1 MDIIESSKRLAAYTA
16 VDNHIKPEHKVS
28 EMFIGWVI
36 TLTVGPTG
44 HWDRFWYVPRPCENV
59 DAG

>member
-28 EMFIGWVI
+28 EMSIDGVI
-36 TLTVGPTG
+36 TLTVAHQVIGIGSGTLQG
-44 HWDRFWYVPRPCENV
+44 LPRT
-59 DAG
+59 

>member
-28 EMFIGWVI
+28 EMSIDGVI
-36 TLTVGPTG
+36 TLTVAPSG
-44 HWDRFWYVPRPCENV
+44 HRDRFRYAPRPSENV
-59 DAG
+59 DAD